1 MAFLKSPRLSKG
13 FDCSSVAGE
22 SVLSKIFS
30 CSLGRPENGYH
41 IITKVPIVI
50 NIQPTIVF
58 RDKVSFRNTTAR
70 MTVRTMLNLST
81 GTTWDALP
89 SCRALK

>member
-1 MAFLKSPRLSKG
+1 MLEIVKSPRLGKG

-22 SVLSKIFS
+22 SILSKIFS
-30 CSLGRPENGYH
+30 CFLGSSESGYH

-58 RDKVSFRNTTAR
+58 RDGNSA
-70 MTVRTMLNLST
+70 LSRRP
-81 GTTWDALP
+81 G
-89 SCRALK
+89 